1 MNPAPSSKPVSAG
14 TRASSQK
21 LSPPSKPGA
30 WFENGFHRFLVRY
43 LGRHFHSV
51 AIDRASQEVYSGGFP
66 SDVSLLVYA
75 NHPSWWDP
83 MIAQFLNR
91 KLFDKRHF
99 YAPIDADALEQ
110 YKVLEK
116 LGFYGVKLE
125 SNSGAAAFLKTSA
138 AIINHPETAIWITP
152 EGRFTDVRDH
162 DPELMPGLSHLCK
175 RHSNVVAVP
184 LALEYVFWDERL
196 PVCLV
201 SLGSP
206 LVAAEHAD
214 WSKTEWTRQLRDG
227 LRTTQTRLAELAIAR
242 SSDPFDHL
250 LSGTRGGGWF
260 YDTCRKIKAL
270 LTGQTFKASHGDQ
283 FE

>member
-1 MNPAPSSKPVSAG
+1 
-14 TRASSQK
+14 
-21 LSPPSKPGA
+21 
-30 WFENGFHRFLVRY
+30 
-43 LGRHFHSV
+43 
-51 AIDRASQEVYSGGFP
+51 
-66 SDVSLLVYA
+66 
-75 NHPSWWDP
+75 

-91 KLFDKRHF
+91 KLFAGRRF

-116 LGFYGVKLE
+116 LGFYGVRMD

-138 AIINHPETAIWITP
+138 AILDHDDTAIWITP

-162 DPELMPGLSHLCK
+162 EPDLMPGMSHLCK

-201 SLGSP
+201 SLGTP
-206 LVAAEHAD
+206 LIAAEHHQ
-214 WSKTEWTRQLRDG
+214 WSKAEWTQQLRDG
-227 LRTTQTRLAELAIAR
+227 LRTTQSHLSRLAIDR
-242 SSDPFDHL
+242 SSDPFENL
-250 LSGTRGGGWF
+250 LYGKRGGGWF
-260 YDTCRKIKAL
+260 YDSCRKLKAR
-270 LTGQTFKASHGDQ
+270 LTGQAFKASHGDQ

>member
-1 MNPAPSSKPVSAG
+1 MSK
-14 TRASSQK
+14 T
-21 LSPPSKPGA
+21 LPPPPKPGV
-30 WFENGFHRFLVRY
+30 WFENGFHRFLTRY
-43 LGRHFHSV
+43 LRRHFHGV
-51 AIDRASQEVYSGGFP
+51 AIEQSAHEHYSGGFP
-66 SDVSLLVYA
+66 TDVSLLVYA

-91 KLFDKRHF
+91 KLFPKRQF

-116 LGFYGVKLE
+116 LGFYGVKME

-138 AIINHPETAIWITP
+138 AIMNHPDTAIWITP

-162 DPELMPGLSHLCK
+162 EPELMPGLSHLCK

-201 SLGSP
+201 SLGAP
-206 LVAAEHAD
+206 LAAEEHAD
-214 WSKTEWTRQLRDG
+214 WSKDEWTQQLRDG
-227 LRTTQTRLAELAIAR
+227 LRSTQTRLSRLAISR
-242 SSDPFDHL
+242 SSAPFENL
-250 LSGTRGGGWF
+250 LLGKRGGGWL
-260 YDTCRKIKAL
+260 YDSCRKMKAC
-270 LTGQTFKASHGDQ
+270 LTGQSFKASHGDQ